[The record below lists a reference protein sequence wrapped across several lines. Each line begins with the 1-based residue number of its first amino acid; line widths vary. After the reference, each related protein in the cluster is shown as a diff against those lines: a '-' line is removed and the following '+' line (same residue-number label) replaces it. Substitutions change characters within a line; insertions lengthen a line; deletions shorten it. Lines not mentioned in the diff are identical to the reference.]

1 MELEN
6 GRNIV
11 RGVLILI
18 FAAVAYWIDRV
29 VGLALVVF
37 MGLMIL
43 QSAFTDW
50 CPADLL
56 LIPMGLKKKGK
67 DDVRYKIGS
76 SFADSRLGDDPHPA
90 RRAESRPGRSGWNFR
105 IGSWNHFAGTESR
118 ALHQQDANKWIYD
131 HSRRG
136 SVDIGRT
143 DLASFI
149 AGMGFPSRIAA
160 PSHST
165 HCDRAIS
172 PDSAKAKTDQVT
184 IEDPSSKQDGL
195 CRPVWVNKDVISSI
209 LTAQSFGCKNIP
221 TGRFL
226 LTSPPTPLLK
236 GEGN

>member
-67 DDVRYKIGS
+67 DDVR
-76 SFADSRLGDDPHPA
+76 
-90 RRAESRPGRSGWNFR
+90 
-105 IGSWNHFAGTESR
+105 
-118 ALHQQDANKWIYD
+118 
-131 HSRRG
+131 
-136 SVDIGRT
+136 
-143 DLASFI
+143 
-149 AGMGFPSRIAA
+149 
-160 PSHST
+160 
-165 HCDRAIS
+165 
-172 PDSAKAKTDQVT
+172 
-184 IEDPSSKQDGL
+184 
-195 CRPVWVNKDVISSI
+195 
-209 LTAQSFGCKNIP
+209 
-221 TGRFL
+221 
-226 LTSPPTPLLK
+226 
-236 GEGN
+236 